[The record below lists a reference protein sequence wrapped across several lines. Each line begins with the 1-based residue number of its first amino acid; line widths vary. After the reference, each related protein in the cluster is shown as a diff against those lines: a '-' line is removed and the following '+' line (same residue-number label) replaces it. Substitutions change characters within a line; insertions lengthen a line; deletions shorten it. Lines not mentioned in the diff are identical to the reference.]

1 VYAETPARPQIP
13 RPLPLA
19 ALSDITP
26 LFPPSEDEIR
36 SWTPAPSRLFL
47 TPPSVVPVVVTPKSQ
62 APCYQCVT
70 RSLTKTPG
78 VGHPERILGESRA
91 SNRVQLG
98 LPHVAPRCESC
109 SLLNLRKRS
118 SMALFAPLYASTL
131 TLLSESDELTHMESN
146 SCTKSRKVRV
156 EQRTSGESVIPGQ
169 HGAMPADSHYL
180 LTSLVLCF
188 VLGGQALAGASAGA
202 SAGAG
207 TVRALGPSRSTMIWL
222 SLARS
227 W

>member
-1 VYAETPARPQIP
+1 MKTIPNLHRIGPPGWKIAHFGTEFRPHP
-13 RPLPLA
+13 GWGA
-19 ALSDITP
+19 
-26 LFPPSEDEIR
+26 
-36 SWTPAPSRLFL
+36 SRANLRRK
-47 TPPSVVPVVVTPKSQ
+47 PSVE
-62 APCYQCVT
+62 
-70 RSLTKTPG
+70 PG
-78 VGHPERILGESRA
+78 PGF
-91 SNRVQLG
+91 G

-109 SLLNLRKRS
+109 SLLSLRKRS
-118 SMALFAPLYASTL
+118 SMALFAPLYACTL

-146 SCTKSRKVRV
+146 SCTKSRRVRV
-156 EQRTSGESVIPGQ
+156 EQRTSGESVIPGRP
-169 HGAMPADSHYL
+169 GAMPADSHYL